1 MKAFLKEFQTF
12 IKKGN
17 VFDMAVGV
25 VIGSAFTAIVNSLVK
40 DIINPLM
47 SFLTGGVDFGYLTI
61 VLKKATETS
70 PEVAI
75 RYGMFI
81 NAIIN
86 FIIISFALFLFVR
99 SFNKLKE
106 RAERDE
112 LEEARKKE
120 EEAKR
125 LAAEEEANKP
135 EPPKPADIVLLEE
148 IRDLLRK

>member
-25 VIGSAFTAIVNSLVK
+25 VIGAAFTAIVNSLVK
-40 DIINPLM
+40 DVINPLM
-47 SFLTGGVDFGYLTI
+47 SFLTGGVDFGYLQI
-61 VLKKATETS
+61 VLRHATETT

-86 FIIISFALFLFVR
+86 FVIISFVLFLFVR

-106 RAERDE
+106 RTERDDIE
-112 LEEARKKE
+112 ALKKLEEEK
-120 EEAKR
+120 KR
-125 LAAEEEANKP
+125 LEAEAEANKP
-135 EPPKPADIVLLEE
+135 EPPKPEDIQLLIE
-148 IRDLLRK
+148 IRDLLKK

>member
-1 MKAFLKEFQTF
+1 MRAFLEEFKTF

-25 VIGSAFTAIVNSLVK
+25 VIGAAFTAIVNSLVK

-47 SFLTGGVDFGYLTI
+47 SFLTGGVDFGYLTL
-61 VLKKATETS
+61 VLKEATENS

-99 SFNKLKE
+99 SFNKMKE
-106 RAERDE
+106 IAERDDIE
-112 LEEARKKE
+112 EAKEKAEAEKKALEEA
-120 EEAKR
+120 
-125 LAAEEEANKP
+125 EANKP

-148 IRDLLRK
+148 IRDLLKK